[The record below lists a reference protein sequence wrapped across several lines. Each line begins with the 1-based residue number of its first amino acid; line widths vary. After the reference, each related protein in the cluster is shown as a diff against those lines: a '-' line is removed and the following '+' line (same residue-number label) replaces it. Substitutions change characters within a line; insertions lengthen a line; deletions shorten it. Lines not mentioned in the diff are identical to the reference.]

1 MRYFLIAV
9 SGLCVAGAAYFFL
22 QPVQVTQLSALEET
36 RQQFAQRVADASQSL
51 QDGLHDAAAR
61 EKTSL
66 KGTDIDGAYP
76 VGPDG
81 HLLLNVSIKERFE
94 YFLSTLGEFSLDEV
108 LALVRDDISRE
119 LQEPARS
126 EALKLFEDYIAY
138 KRSLVELE
146 KQLGSAASFEQ
157 YDMSNMRLRLDQLR
171 NKRREYLSAEAADAF
186 FGFDETYDDFMLG
199 KLDIMNNPQ
208 LTADEKAA
216 QISMLENQLPAQLQD
231 MRSETERI
239 SQVFAQTEKMK
250 QQGATAEEV
259 YAQNTAAFGSEAA
272 ARIATLENQRAQWQQ
287 RIDTYLAAK
296 KAVEES
302 QRSETQK
309 QQAIEQLRAAFT
321 PQEQLRL
328 AAYE

>member
-259 YAQNTAAFGSEAA
+259 YAQNSAAFGSEAA

-296 KAVEES
+296 KAVQDS

>member
-1 MRYFLIAV
+1 MRYFLIVV

-36 RQQFAQRVADASQSL
+36 QQQFAQRVADASQSL
-51 QDGLHDAAAR
+51 QEGLHDAAAR

-81 HLLLNVSIKERFE
+81 HLLLSVSIKERFE

-157 YDMSNMRLRLDQLR
+157 YDMSNMRFRLDQLR
-171 NKRREYLSAEAADAF
+171 NKRREYLSADAADAF

-199 KLDIMNNPQ
+199 KLEVMNNPQ
-208 LTADEKAA
+208 LSAAEKAA
-216 QISMLENQLPAQLQD
+216 HIDMLENQLPAQLQD

-272 ARIATLENQRAQWQQ
+272 ARIATLENQRALWQQ

-296 KAVEES
+296 KAVQDS
-302 QRSETQK
+302 PRSETQK

>member
-108 LALVRDDISRE
+108 LAMVRDDISRE

-259 YAQNTAAFGSEAA
+259 YAQNSAAFGSEAA

-296 KAVEES
+296 KAVQDS